1 MAGSLPEGAAA
12 DKAAP
17 APLCSRDMTRLL
29 LLSSSNVHG
38 HGYLDHAAAELQDFL
53 GPRRRVLFVPLALHD
68 HAAYTAKVSER
79 LAALGLAVEGLIAG
93 HEARA
98 QIEAAQAVFVGGGNS
113 FRLLTDLYRLELLEP
128 LRSRIAAGTPYIG
141 SSAGT
146 NLAGKTI
153 GTSNDMPIVHP
164 PSFVGLGLVPF
175 NFNPHYL
182 EPDPDSTHKGETR
195 DARILEFHELNP
207 QPVLGLREPA
217 MLRRENDH
225 LTLRGAAGARLFRR
239 GQAPVELA
247 AGSDLSDLLRE

>member
-1 MAGSLPEGAAA
+1 MARSLPEGAPA

-29 LLSSSNVHG
+29 LLSSSNVYG
-38 HGYLDHAAAELQDFL
+38 HAYLDHAAAELQEFL
-53 GPRRRVLFVPLALHD
+53 GPVRRVLFVPLALHD
-68 HAAYTAKVSER
+68 HAAYTARVSER
-79 LAALGLAVEGLIAG
+79 LAALGLEVEGLVAG
-93 HEARA
+93 AGARA
-98 QIEAAQAVFVGGGNS
+98 QIDAAEAVFVGGGNS
-113 FRLLTDLYRLELLEP
+113 FRLLTDLYRRELLEP
-128 LRSRIAAGTPYIG
+128 LRIKVDAGTPYIG

-153 GTSNDMPIVHP
+153 GTTNDMPIVHP

-182 EPDPDSTHKGETR
+182 EPDPLSTHKGETR

-207 QPVLGLREPA
+207 QAVLGLREPA
-217 MLRRENDH
+217 MLRREGER

-239 GQAPVELA
+239 AQAPAELA
-247 AGSDLSDLLRE
+247 AGSDVSELLRE

>member
-1 MAGSLPEGAAA
+1 
-12 DKAAP
+12 
-17 APLCSRDMTRLL
+17 MTRLL

-53 GPRRRVLFVPLALHD
+53 GARRRVLFVPLALHD

-79 LAALGLAVEGLIAG
+79 LAALGFTVDGLIAG
-93 HEARA
+93 PDARA
-98 QIEAAQAVFVGGGNS
+98 QVETAEAIFVGGGNS
-113 FRLLTDLYRLELLEP
+113 FRLLTDLYRLGLIEP
-128 LRSRIAAGTPYIG
+128 LRAQIIAGTPYVG

-153 GTSNDMPIVHP
+153 GTTNDMPIVHP
-164 PSFVGLGLVPF
+164 PSFVALGLVPF

-182 EPDPDSTHKGETR
+182 DPDPNSTHKGETR

-207 QPVLGLREPA
+207 QPVLALREPT
-217 MLRRENDH
+217 MLRREDDR

-239 GQAPVELA
+239 GEPAIELA
-247 AGSDLSDLLRE
+247 AGSDQGDLLRVRA

>member
-1 MAGSLPEGAAA
+1 
-12 DKAAP
+12 
-17 APLCSRDMTRLL
+17 MTRLL

-38 HGYLDHAAAELQDFL
+38 HGYLDHAAAELHDFL

-79 LAALGLAVEGLIAG
+79 LAPLGLAVEGLLAG
-93 HEARA
+93 PGA
-98 QIEAAQAVFVGGGNS
+98 QAQVEAAEAVFVGGGNS
-113 FRLLTDLYRLELLEP
+113 FRLLAEIYRLGLLEP
-128 LRSRIAAGTPYIG
+128 LRARVLAGTPYIG

-153 GTSNDMPIVHP
+153 GTTNDMPIVHP

-182 EPDPDSTHKGETR
+182 DPDPNSTHKGETR

-207 QPVLGLREPA
+207 QPVLALREPA
-217 MLRRENDH
+217 MLRREGDH

-239 GQAPVELA
+239 GEDPRELA
-247 AGSDLSDLLRE
+247 AGSEVSELLRG